1 MFTWLLEVCLLD
13 FLVQISQAFQL
24 KPIRTGLT
32 QTVTSDPSFAF
43 GTRHLQNLAP
53 TKFNSYSQR
62 ERVMSVSKLE
72 LVACFGE
79 Y

>member
-53 TKFNSYSQR
+53 VIPTVKGKESCLCLS
-62 ERVMSVSKLE
+62 
-72 LVACFGE
+72 
-79 Y
+79 